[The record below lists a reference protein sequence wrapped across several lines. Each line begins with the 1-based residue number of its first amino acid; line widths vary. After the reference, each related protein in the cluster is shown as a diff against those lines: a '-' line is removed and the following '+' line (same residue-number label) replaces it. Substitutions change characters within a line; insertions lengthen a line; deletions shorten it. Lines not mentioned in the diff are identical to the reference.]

1 MPFQILSIKH
11 AIGLAN
17 DISAAVQN
25 LTERVQTTEDPRPI
39 LDGVQQLLTIM
50 QRADDHVTEG
60 SFSDADFTQ
69 LGDYGIQL
77 LADLRSW
84 LERYAPN
91 FSQANVQ
98 RVMIAL
104 TDWVIRHDGQL
115 RTLEPI
121 VDTLAELSNQSR
133 SADELTT
140 LTRFMGRVINAC
152 SEVIKNDLEKA
163 NPGRPW
169 RILHLN
175 YGITATRTHDVK
187 LMREIFDRLVTTLP
201 EDAARFFTEGIK
213 EMERLN
219 YPQHVRTVMREYFE
233 HWAQRTMH

>member
-39 LDGVQQLLTIM
+39 LDGVQQLLAIM

-91 FSQANVQ
+91 FSQADVQ

-121 VDTLAELSNQSR
+121 VDTLAELSN
-133 SADELTT
+133 
-140 LTRFMGRVINAC
+140 
-152 SEVIKNDLEKA
+152 
-163 NPGRPW
+163 
-169 RILHLN
+169 
-175 YGITATRTHDVK
+175 
-187 LMREIFDRLVTTLP
+187 
-201 EDAARFFTEGIK
+201 
-213 EMERLN
+213 
-219 YPQHVRTVMREYFE
+219 
-233 HWAQRTMH
+233 

>member
-39 LDGVQQLLTIM
+39 LDGVQQLLAIM
-50 QRADDHVTEG
+50 QRADDQVTEG
-60 SFSDADFTQ
+60 EFSDADFTQ

-77 LADLRSW
+77 LTDLRSW

-91 FSQANVQ
+91 FSQANVH

-133 SADELTT
+133 SADELTA
-140 LTRFMGRVINAC
+140 LSRFMGRVINAC

-187 LMREIFDRLVTTLP
+187 LMREIFDKLVTTLP

-219 YPQHVRTVMREYFE
+219 YPQHVRTVMQEYFK